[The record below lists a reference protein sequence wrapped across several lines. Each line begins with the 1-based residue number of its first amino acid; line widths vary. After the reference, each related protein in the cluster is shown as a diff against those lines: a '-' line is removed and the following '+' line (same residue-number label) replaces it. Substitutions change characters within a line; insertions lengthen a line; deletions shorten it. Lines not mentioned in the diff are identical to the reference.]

1 MNIRA
6 LLLGLI
12 FVIIWSSAFTSA
24 RIIVLYSSPLAALSI
39 RFFISGL
46 IGVLIDL
53 ALGQSFKLTKS
64 QWRATFVFGLCQNA
78 LYLGLNFV
86 AMQSIEASLAAII
99 ASTMPLMVAFAGWL
113 FVSERLSLFG
123 IIGLVLGFSGVT
135 IIMWA
140 RLNHGVDI
148 FGLALCVIGALALT
162 VATLTLKDASSGG
175 NIMMIVGL
183 QMLVGSAVLAVFCLL
198 FENIHFTL
206 NNSFLLAFAYTTIFP
221 GLVATVVWFKLVNHI
236 GAVKAATYH
245 FLNPFFGVVIAWLF
259 LRESIS
265 YMDGLGVVVI
275 TVGIYMVQTSKRKSE
290 QTNSNTME

>member
-12 FVIIWSSAFTSA
+12 FVIIWSSAFSSA

-46 IGVLIDL
+46 IGILIAL

-113 FVSERLSLFG
+113 FVSERLSLSG
-123 IIGLVLGFSGVT
+123 ILGLVFGFSGVT
-135 IIMWA
+135 LIMWA
-140 RLNHGVDI
+140 RLNQGVDI
-148 FGLALCVIGALALT
+148 FGLVLCIIGALALT

-265 YMDGLGVVVI
+265 YMDGLGVVII
-275 TVGIYMVQTSKRKSE
+275 TVGIYMVQTSKRKS
-290 QTNSNTME
+290 

>member
-6 LLLGLI
+6 LLLGLV

-46 IGVLIDL
+46 IGVFIAL

-86 AMQSIEASLAAII
+86 AMQSIEASLASII
-99 ASTMPLMVAFAGWL
+99 ASTMPLMVAFAGWV
-113 FVSERLSLFG
+113 FVSERLSGFG
-123 IIGLVLGFSGVT
+123 VIGLVLGFIGVT

-140 RLNHGVDI
+140 RLNKGVDI
-148 FGLALCVIGALALT
+148 FGLVLCILGAFALT
-162 VATLTLKDASSGG
+162 IATLTLKDISSGG

-198 FENIHFTL
+198 FENIHFSL
-206 NNSFLLAFAYTTIFP
+206 NTSFVLAFAYTTIFP

-245 FLNPFFGVVIAWLF
+245 FLNPFFGVLIAWLF
-259 LRESIS
+259 LSERIS

-275 TVGIYMVQTSKRKSE
+275 TVGIYLVQNSKRKL
-290 QTNSNTME
+290 

>member
-46 IGVLIDL
+46 IGVFIAL

-113 FVSERLSLFG
+113 FVSERLSSSGVL
-123 IIGLVLGFSGVT
+123 GLVLGFSGVT

-148 FGLALCVIGALALT
+148 FGLVLCVIGALALT

-198 FENIHFTL
+198 FENIHFSL
-206 NNSFLLAFAYTTIFP
+206 NSSFVLAFAYTTIFP

-259 LRESIS
+259 LRETIR
-265 YMDGLGVVVI
+265 YMDAVGVIVI
-275 TVGIYMVQTSKRKSE
+275 TVGIYMVQTSKRKS
-290 QTNSNTME
+290 

>member
-46 IGVLIDL
+46 IGVFIAL

-113 FVSERLSLFG
+113 FVSERLSSSGVL
-123 IIGLVLGFSGVT
+123 GLVLGFSGVT

-148 FGLALCVIGALALT
+148 FGLVLCVIGALALT
-162 VATLTLKDASSGG
+162 VATLTLKDARSGG
-175 NIMMIVGL
+175 NIMKIVGL

-198 FENIHFTL
+198 FENIHFSL
-206 NNSFLLAFAYTTIFP
+206 NSSFVLAFAYTTIFP

-259 LRESIS
+259 LRETIS
-265 YMDGLGVVVI
+265 YMDAVGVIVI
-275 TVGIYMVQTSKRKSE
+275 TVGIYMVQTSKRKS
-290 QTNSNTME
+290 

>member
-1 MNIRA
+1 MNFRA

-24 RIIVLYSSPLAALSI
+24 RVIVLYSSPLAALSI

-46 IGVLIDL
+46 IGVLIAL
-53 ALGQSFKLTKS
+53 ALGQSFKLTKP
-64 QWRATFVFGLCQNA
+64 QWRATFIFGLCQNA

-86 AMQSIEASLAAII
+86 AMQTIEASLAAII

-113 FVSERLSLFG
+113 FVSERLSSSG
-123 IIGLVLGFSGVT
+123 IFGLVLGFSGVT

-148 FGLALCVIGALALT
+148 FGLILCIVGALALT
-162 VATLTLKDASSGG
+162 VATLSLKDASSGG

-198 FENIHFTL
+198 FEGIHFSL
-206 NNSFLLAFAYTTIFP
+206 NSSFVLAFAYTTIFP
-221 GLVATVVWFKLVNHI
+221 GLVATVVWFKLVNLI

-259 LRESIS
+259 LKESVS
-265 YMDGLGVVVI
+265 YMDALGVVVV
-275 TVGIYMVQTSKRKSE
+275 TVGIYMVQTSKRKSK
-290 QTNSNTME
+290 

>member
-46 IGVLIDL
+46 IGVFIAL

-113 FVSERLSLFG
+113 FVSERLSSSGVL
-123 IIGLVLGFSGVT
+123 GLVLGFSGVT

-148 FGLALCVIGALALT
+148 FGLVLCVIGALALT

-198 FENIHFTL
+198 FENIHFSL
-206 NNSFLLAFAYTTIFP
+206 NSSFVLAFAYTTIFP

-259 LRESIS
+259 LRETIS
-265 YMDGLGVVVI
+265 YMDAVGVIVI
-275 TVGIYMVQTSKRKSE
+275 TVGIYMVQTSKRTS
-290 QTNSNTME
+290 

>member
-6 LLLGLI
+6 LLLGLV

-46 IGVLIDL
+46 IGVFIAL

-86 AMQSIEASLAAII
+86 AMQSIEASLASII
-99 ASTMPLMVAFAGWL
+99 ASTMPLMVAFAGWV
-113 FVSERLSLFG
+113 FVSERLSRSG
-123 IIGLVLGFSGVT
+123 IIGLVLGFVGVM

-140 RLNHGVDI
+140 RLNQGVDI
-148 FGLALCVIGALALT
+148 FGLVLCILGALALT

-183 QMLVGSAVLAVFCLL
+183 QMLVGSAVLAIFCLL
-198 FENIHFTL
+198 FENIHLSL
-206 NNSFLLAFAYTTIFP
+206 NTSFVLAFAYTTIFP

-245 FLNPFFGVVIAWLF
+245 FLNPFFGVLIAWLF
-259 LRESIS
+259 LNESIS

-275 TVGIYMVQTSKRKSE
+275 TVGIYLVQNSKRKL
-290 QTNSNTME
+290 

>member
-6 LLLGLI
+6 LLLGLV

-46 IGVLIDL
+46 IGVFIAL

-113 FVSERLSLFG
+113 FVSERLSSSGVL
-123 IIGLVLGFSGVT
+123 GLVLGFSGVT

-140 RLNHGVDI
+140 RLNYGVDI

-183 QMLVGSAVLAVFCLL
+183 QMLVGSAVLAIFCLL
-198 FENIHFTL
+198 FENIHFSL
-206 NNSFLLAFAYTTIFP
+206 NSSFVLAFAYTTIFP

-259 LRESIS
+259 LRETIS
-265 YMDGLGVVVI
+265 YMDAVGVIVI
-275 TVGIYMVQTSKRKSE
+275 TVGIYMVQTSKRKS
-290 QTNSNTME
+290 

>member
-46 IGVLIDL
+46 IGVFIAL

-113 FVSERLSLFG
+113 FVSERLSSSGVF
-123 IIGLVLGFSGVT
+123 GLVLGFSGVT

-148 FGLALCVIGALALT
+148 FGLVLCVIGALALT

-198 FENIHFTL
+198 FENIHFSL
-206 NNSFLLAFAYTTIFP
+206 NSSFVLAFAYTTIFP

-259 LRESIS
+259 LSETIS
-265 YMDGLGVVVI
+265 YMDAVGVIVI
-275 TVGIYMVQTSKRKSE
+275 TVGIYMVQTSKRKS
-290 QTNSNTME
+290 

>member
-46 IGVLIDL
+46 IGVFIAL

-113 FVSERLSLFG
+113 FVSERLSSSGVL
-123 IIGLVLGFSGVT
+123 GLVLGFSGVT

-198 FENIHFTL
+198 FENIHFSL
-206 NNSFLLAFAYTTIFP
+206 NSSFVLAFAYTTIFP

-259 LRESIS
+259 LRETIS
-265 YMDGLGVVVI
+265 YMDAVGVIVI
-275 TVGIYMVQTSKRKSE
+275 TVGIYMVQTSKRKS
-290 QTNSNTME
+290 

>member
-1 MNIRA
+1 MNIHA
-6 LLLGLI
+6 LLLGLV

-46 IGVLIDL
+46 IGVFIAL

-86 AMQSIEASLAAII
+86 AMQSIEASLASII
-99 ASTMPLMVAFAGWL
+99 ASTMPLMVAFAGWV
-113 FVSERLSLFG
+113 FVSERLSGSG
-123 IIGLVLGFSGVT
+123 IIGLVLGFVGVT

-140 RLNHGVDI
+140 RLNQGVDI
-148 FGLALCVIGALALT
+148 FGLVLCILGALALT

-198 FENIHFTL
+198 FENIHFSL
-206 NNSFLLAFAYTTIFP
+206 NTSFVLAFAYTTIFP

-245 FLNPFFGVVIAWLF
+245 FLNPFFGVLIAWLF
-259 LRESIS
+259 LNESIS
-265 YMDGLGVVVI
+265 YMDGLGVVII
-275 TVGIYMVQTSKRKSE
+275 TVGIYLVQNSKRKL
-290 QTNSNTME
+290 

>member
-46 IGVLIDL
+46 IGVLIAL

-113 FVSERLSLFG
+113 FVSERLSLSG
-123 IIGLVLGFSGVT
+123 ILGLVFGFSGVT
-135 IIMWA
+135 LIMWA
-140 RLNHGVDI
+140 RLNQGVDI
-148 FGLALCVIGALALT
+148 FGLVLCIIGALALT

-265 YMDGLGVVVI
+265 YMDGLGVVII
-275 TVGIYMVQTSKRKSE
+275 TVGIYMVQTSKRKS
-290 QTNSNTME
+290 

>member
-6 LLLGLI
+6 LLLGLV

-46 IGVLIDL
+46 IGVFIAL

-86 AMQSIEASLAAII
+86 AMQSIEASLASII
-99 ASTMPLMVAFAGWL
+99 ASTMPLMVAFAGWV
-113 FVSERLSLFG
+113 FVSERLSRFG
-123 IIGLVLGFSGVT
+123 IIGLVLGFVGVV

-140 RLNHGVDI
+140 RLNQGVDI
-148 FGLALCVIGALALT
+148 FGLVLCILGALALT

-183 QMLVGSAVLAVFCLL
+183 QMLVGSAVLAIFCLL
-198 FENIHFTL
+198 FENIHLSL
-206 NNSFLLAFAYTTIFP
+206 NTSFVLAFAYTTIFP

-245 FLNPFFGVVIAWLF
+245 FLNPFFGVLIAWLF
-259 LRESIS
+259 LNESIS

-275 TVGIYMVQTSKRKSE
+275 TVGIYLVQNSKRKL
-290 QTNSNTME
+290 

>member
-6 LLLGLI
+6 LLLGLV

-46 IGVLIDL
+46 IGVFIAL
-53 ALGQSFKLTKS
+53 ALGQSFKLTKP

-86 AMQSIEASLAAII
+86 AMQSIEASLASII
-99 ASTMPLMVAFAGWL
+99 ASTMPLMVAFAGWV
-113 FVSERLSLFG
+113 FVSERLSG
-123 IIGLVLGFSGVT
+123 SGVIGLVIGFIGVT

-140 RLNHGVDI
+140 RLNKGVDI
-148 FGLALCVIGALALT
+148 FGLVLCILGAFALT
-162 VATLTLKDASSGG
+162 IATLTLKDISSGG

-198 FENIHFTL
+198 FENIHFSL
-206 NNSFLLAFAYTTIFP
+206 NTSFVLAFAYTTIFP

-245 FLNPFFGVVIAWLF
+245 FLNPFFGVLIAWLF
-259 LRESIS
+259 LSERIS

-275 TVGIYMVQTSKRKSE
+275 TVGIYLVQNSKRKL
-290 QTNSNTME
+290 

>member
-46 IGVLIDL
+46 IGILIAL

-78 LYLGLNFV
+78 LYLGLNFI

-113 FVSERLSLFG
+113 FVSERLSLSG
-123 IIGLVLGFSGVT
+123 ILGLVFGFSGVT
-135 IIMWA
+135 LIMWA
-140 RLNHGVDI
+140 RLNQGVDI
-148 FGLALCVIGALALT
+148 FGLVLCIIGALALT

-275 TVGIYMVQTSKRKSE
+275 TVGIYMVQTSKRKS
-290 QTNSNTME
+290 

>member
-6 LLLGLI
+6 LLLGLV

-46 IGVLIDL
+46 IGVFIAL

-86 AMQSIEASLAAII
+86 AMQSIEASLASII
-99 ASTMPLMVAFAGWL
+99 ASTMPLMVAFAGWV
-113 FVSERLSLFG
+113 FVSERLSGSG
-123 IIGLVLGFSGVT
+123 IIGLVLGFVGVT

-140 RLNHGVDI
+140 RLNQGVDI
-148 FGLALCVIGALALT
+148 FGLVLCILGALALT

-198 FENIHFTL
+198 FENIHFSL
-206 NNSFLLAFAYTTIFP
+206 NTSFVLAFAYTTIFP

-245 FLNPFFGVVIAWLF
+245 FLNPFFGVLIAWLF
-259 LRESIS
+259 LNESIS
-265 YMDGLGVVVI
+265 YMDGLGEVVI
-275 TVGIYMVQTSKRKSE
+275 TVGIYLVQNSKRKL
-290 QTNSNTME
+290 

>member
-46 IGVLIDL
+46 IGVFIAL

-113 FVSERLSLFG
+113 FVSERLSSSGVL
-123 IIGLVLGFSGVT
+123 GLVLGFSGVT

-148 FGLALCVIGALALT
+148 FGLVLCVIGALALT

-198 FENIHFTL
+198 FENIHFSF
-206 NNSFLLAFAYTTIFP
+206 NSSFVLAFAYTTIFP

-259 LRESIS
+259 LRETIS
-265 YMDGLGVVVI
+265 YMDAVGVIVI
-275 TVGIYMVQTSKRKSE
+275 TVGIYMVQTSKRKS
-290 QTNSNTME
+290 

>member
-6 LLLGLI
+6 ILLGLI

-46 IGVLIDL
+46 IGVLIAL

-113 FVSERLSLFG
+113 FVSERLSSSGVL
-123 IIGLVLGFSGVT
+123 GLVLGFSGVT

-140 RLNHGVDI
+140 RSNHGVDI
-148 FGLALCVIGALALT
+148 FGLVLCVIGALALT

-183 QMLVGSAVLAVFCLL
+183 QMLVGSTVLAVFCLL
-198 FENIHFTL
+198 FENIHFSL
-206 NNSFLLAFAYTTIFP
+206 NSSFVLAFAYTTIFP

-236 GAVKAATYH
+236 GAVRAATYH

-265 YMDGLGVVVI
+265 YMDALGVVVI
-275 TVGIYMVQTSKRKSE
+275 TVGIYMVQTSKRK
-290 QTNSNTME
+290 T

>member
-46 IGVLIDL
+46 IGVFIAL
-53 ALGQSFKLTKS
+53 ALGQSLSLQVSMAGNFC
-64 QWRATFVFGLCQNA
+64 FGLCQNA

-113 FVSERLSLFG
+113 FVSGAFRLLGSWSSAWVFWGNDNYVGQIKPLCRYFWFG
-123 IIGLVLGFSGVT
+123 
-135 IIMWA
+135 
-140 RLNHGVDI
+140 
-148 FGLALCVIGALALT
+148 ALCHWSTSAYCS
-162 VATLTLKDASSGG
+162 TLTLKDASSGG

-183 QMLVGSAVLAVFCLL
+183 QMLIGSAALAVFCLL
-198 FENIHFTL
+198 FENIHFSL
-206 NNSFLLAFAYTTIFP
+206 NSSFVLAFAYTTFSWA
-221 GLVATVVWFKLVNHI
+221 GCYSSVV
-236 GAVKAATYH
+236 
-245 FLNPFFGVVIAWLF
+245 
-259 LRESIS
+259 
-265 YMDGLGVVVI
+265 
-275 TVGIYMVQTSKRKSE
+275 
-290 QTNSNTME
+290 

>member
-46 IGVLIDL
+46 IGVFIAL

-113 FVSERLSLFG
+113 FVSERLSSCGVL
-123 IIGLVLGFSGVT
+123 GLVLGFSGVT

-148 FGLALCVIGALALT
+148 FGLVLCVIGALALT

-198 FENIHFTL
+198 FENIHFSL
-206 NNSFLLAFAYTTIFP
+206 NSSFVLAFAYTTIFP

-259 LRESIS
+259 LRETIS
-265 YMDGLGVVVI
+265 YMDAVGVIVI
-275 TVGIYMVQTSKRKSE
+275 TVGIYMVQTSKRKS
-290 QTNSNTME
+290 

>member
-46 IGVLIDL
+46 IGVFIAL

-113 FVSERLSLFG
+113 FVSERLSSSGVL
-123 IIGLVLGFSGVT
+123 GLVFGFSGVT

-148 FGLALCVIGALALT
+148 FGLVLCVIGALALT

-198 FENIHFTL
+198 FENIHFSL
-206 NNSFLLAFAYTTIFP
+206 NSSFVLAFAYTTIFP

-259 LRESIS
+259 LRETIS
-265 YMDGLGVVVI
+265 YMDAVGVIVI
-275 TVGIYMVQTSKRKSE
+275 TVGIYMVQTSKRKS
-290 QTNSNTME
+290 

>member
-46 IGVLIDL
+46 IGVLIAL

-113 FVSERLSLFG
+113 FVSERLSLSG
-123 IIGLVLGFSGVT
+123 ILGLVFGFSGVT
-135 IIMWA
+135 LIMWA
-140 RLNHGVDI
+140 RLNQGVDI
-148 FGLALCVIGALALT
+148 FGLVLCIIGALALT

-198 FENIHFTL
+198 FENIHFSL
-206 NNSFLLAFAYTTIFP
+206 NSSFVLAFAYTTIFP

-265 YMDGLGVVVI
+265 YIDGLGVVVI
-275 TVGIYMVQTSKRKSE
+275 TAGIYMVQTSKRKS
-290 QTNSNTME
+290 

>member
-46 IGVLIDL
+46 IGVFIAL

-113 FVSERLSLFG
+113 FVSERLSSSGVL
-123 IIGLVLGFSGVT
+123 GLVLGFSGVT

-148 FGLALCVIGALALT
+148 FGLVLCVIGALALT

-198 FENIHFTL
+198 FENIHFSL
-206 NNSFLLAFAYTTIFP
+206 NSSFVLAFAYTTIFP

-259 LRESIS
+259 LRETIS
-265 YMDGLGVVVI
+265 YMDAVGVIVI
-275 TVGIYMVQTSKRKSE
+275 TVGIYG
-290 QTNSNTME
+290 SNV

>member
-39 RFFISGL
+39 RCFISGL
-46 IGVLIDL
+46 IGVFIAL

-113 FVSERLSLFG
+113 FVSERLSSSGVL
-123 IIGLVLGFSGVT
+123 GLVLGFSGVT

-148 FGLALCVIGALALT
+148 FGLVLCVIGALALT

-198 FENIHFTL
+198 FENIHFSL
-206 NNSFLLAFAYTTIFP
+206 NSSFVLAFAYTTIFP

-259 LRESIS
+259 LRETIS
-265 YMDGLGVVVI
+265 YMDAVGVIVI
-275 TVGIYMVQTSKRKSE
+275 TVGIYMVQTSKRKS
-290 QTNSNTME
+290 

>member
-6 LLLGLI
+6 LLLGLV

-46 IGVLIDL
+46 IGVFIAL

-86 AMQSIEASLAAII
+86 AMQSIEASLASII
-99 ASTMPLMVAFAGWL
+99 ASTMPLMVAFAGWV
-113 FVSERLSLFG
+113 FVSERLSRSG
-123 IIGLVLGFSGVT
+123 IIGLVLGFVGVM

-140 RLNHGVDI
+140 RLNQGADI
-148 FGLALCVIGALALT
+148 FGLVLCILGALALT

-183 QMLVGSAVLAVFCLL
+183 QMLVGSAVLAIFCLL
-198 FENIHFTL
+198 FENIHLSL
-206 NNSFLLAFAYTTIFP
+206 NTSFVLAFAYTTIFP

-245 FLNPFFGVVIAWLF
+245 FLNPFFGVLIAWLF
-259 LRESIS
+259 LKESIS

-275 TVGIYMVQTSKRKSE
+275 TVGIYLVQNSKRKL
-290 QTNSNTME
+290 

>member
-46 IGVLIDL
+46 IGVFIAL
-53 ALGQSFKLTKS
+53 ALGQSFKLAKS

-113 FVSERLSLFG
+113 FVSERLSSSGVL
-123 IIGLVLGFSGVT
+123 GLVLGFSGVT

-148 FGLALCVIGALALT
+148 FGLVLCVIGALALT

-198 FENIHFTL
+198 FENIHFSL
-206 NNSFLLAFAYTTIFP
+206 NSSFVLAFAYTTIFP

-259 LRESIS
+259 LRETIS
-265 YMDGLGVVVI
+265 YMDAVGVIVI
-275 TVGIYMVQTSKRKSE
+275 TVGIYMVQTSKRKS
-290 QTNSNTME
+290 

>member
-46 IGVLIDL
+46 IGVFIAL

-113 FVSERLSLFG
+113 FVSERLSSSGVL
-123 IIGLVLGFSGVT
+123 GLVLGFSGVT

-148 FGLALCVIGALALT
+148 FGLVLCVIGALALT

-198 FENIHFTL
+198 FENIHFSL
-206 NNSFLLAFAYTTIFP
+206 NSSFVLAFAYTTIFP

-259 LRESIS
+259 LSETIS
-265 YMDGLGVVVI
+265 YMDAVGVIVI
-275 TVGIYMVQTSKRKSE
+275 TVGIYMVQTSKRKS
-290 QTNSNTME
+290 

>member
-6 LLLGLI
+6 LLLGLV

-46 IGVLIDL
+46 IGVFIAL

-86 AMQSIEASLAAII
+86 AMQSIEASLASII
-99 ASTMPLMVAFAGWL
+99 ASTMPLMVAFAGWV
-113 FVSERLSLFG
+113 FVSERLSGSG
-123 IIGLVLGFSGVT
+123 IIGLVLGFVGVT

-140 RLNHGVDI
+140 RLNQGVDI
-148 FGLALCVIGALALT
+148 FGLVLCILGALALT

-198 FENIHFTL
+198 LENIHFSL
-206 NNSFLLAFAYTTIFP
+206 NTSFVLAFAYTTIFP

-245 FLNPFFGVVIAWLF
+245 FLNPFFGVLIAWLF
-259 LRESIS
+259 LNESIS

-275 TVGIYMVQTSKRKSE
+275 TLGIYLVQNSKRKL
-290 QTNSNTME
+290 

>member
-6 LLLGLI
+6 LLLGLV

-46 IGVLIDL
+46 IGVFIAL
-53 ALGQSFKLTKS
+53 ALGQSFKLTKP

-86 AMQSIEASLAAII
+86 AMQSIEASLASII
-99 ASTMPLMVAFAGWL
+99 ASTMPLMVAFAGWV
-113 FVSERLSLFG
+113 FVSERLSRSG
-123 IIGLVLGFSGVT
+123 IIGLVLGFVGVV

-140 RLNHGVDI
+140 RLNQGVDI
-148 FGLALCVIGALALT
+148 FGLVLCILGALALT

-183 QMLVGSAVLAVFCLL
+183 QMLVGSAVLAIFCLL
-198 FENIHFTL
+198 FENIHFSL
-206 NNSFLLAFAYTTIFP
+206 NTSFVLAFAYTTIFP

-245 FLNPFFGVVIAWLF
+245 FLNPFFGVLIAWLF
-259 LRESIS
+259 LNESIS

-275 TVGIYMVQTSKRKSE
+275 TVGIYLVQNSKRKL
-290 QTNSNTME
+290 